1 MGNHNYI
8 NQSANTYVARK
19 DFSYYYEPHT
29 VYKLAGSIIVID
41 ENRASGLIKK
51 GLIWD
56 LETSQIL
63 LGAAKEYQGYI
74 SGCEGVDRIRWR
86 RENSE
91 PVNISIQE
99 DGTDDELKKVDVNLA
114 DSTLVEEA
122 EKIKDSTKNHNGQ
135 LKLNWGAHEE
145 HER

>member
-1 MGNHNYI
+1 MGNHNYVD
-8 NQSANTYVARK
+8 QSANTYVARK
-19 DFSYYYEPHT
+19 DFSYYFEPHT

-63 LGAAKEYQGYI
+63 LDAAKEYQGYI
-74 SGCEGVDRIRWR
+74 SGCEGVDRIRWC

-91 PVNISIQE
+91 PANISTQE
-99 DGTDDELKKVDVNLA
+99 DGTGGGLKKVDVNLA
-114 DSTLVEEA
+114 DSTLVEEV
-122 EKIKDSTKNHNGQ
+122 ERIKDSTKNRDGQ
-135 LKLNWGAHEE
+135 LKLNWGVHEE